1 MTGIPVKN
9 PFELFEYHL
18 NIMCNFDILQKDQHG
33 FVVKCKSCNKIR
45 WNFGN
50 VVVNCD
56 EQEFQQL
63 VSVVERE
70 TMRHVR
76 SDSDT
81 TRTIFL
87 EHPSGSYNLVF
98 NSQEIRNF
106 NRLLQESY
114 ITNEIGKLLQ

>member
-1 MTGIPVKN
+1 
-9 PFELFEYHL
+9 
-18 NIMCNFDILQKDQHG
+18 MCNFTVLQKDQYG

-45 WNFGN
+45 WSFGN
-50 VVVNCD
+50 LVVNCD
-56 EQEFQQL
+56 EHEFRQL
-63 VSVVERE
+63 VSLVEVE
-70 TMRHVR
+70 TLKHIK
-76 SDSDT
+76 SDT
-81 TRTIFL
+81 ESARTIFL